1 MQIYLQLCQQTI
13 HLVLGGVPGGDEAD
27 ATVIFIYI
35 APMLKGH
42 RLSQRFDDAMGQNGE
57 KLVAGAL
64 NQLGDLQRL
73 KTGREGGY
81 YGNDDG

>member
-13 HLVLGGVPGGDEAD
+13 HLVLGGVPGSDKTD
-27 ATVIFIYI
+27 AAVFCVHGR
-35 APMLKGH
+35 PKLKGNLLLQ
-42 RLSQRFDDAMGQNGE
+42 RLHHVVGQNGE